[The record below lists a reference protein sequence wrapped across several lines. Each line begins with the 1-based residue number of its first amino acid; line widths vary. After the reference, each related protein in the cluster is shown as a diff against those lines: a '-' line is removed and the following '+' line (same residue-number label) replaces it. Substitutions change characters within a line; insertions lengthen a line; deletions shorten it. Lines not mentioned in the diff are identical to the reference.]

1 MQQNENCTKHNSE
14 IIHVCI
20 NDIASLTPT
29 TPPPQLIN
37 LKLIIMEKWI
47 LHTEGGGDPGL
58 FWGYGL
64 YVNNHH
70 RQDLQI
76 DNNANLF
83 VLIRTPNP

>member
-1 MQQNENCTKHNSE
+1 MKIAPS
-14 IIHVCI
+14 IIVRLYMPVCI

-29 TPPPQLIN
+29 TPPPTYKFEIDN
-37 LKLIIMEKWI
+37 YGKVNIA
-47 LHTEGGGDPGL
+47 HRGGEPGL

>member
-14 IIHVCI
+14 IIHACMYKWY
-20 NDIASLTPT
+20 SLSHPN
-29 TPPPQLIN
+29 PPPPTYKFEIDN
-37 LKLIIMEKWI
+37 YGKVNIA
-47 LHTEGGGDPGL
+47 HRGGEPGL

-76 DNNANLF
+76 DNNAKPVCSN
-83 VLIRTPNP
+83 PNP